1 MRDNIKIGELAR
13 QTGCS
18 VETIRFY
25 EKEGIISLPLRSA
38 ENNYRIYNQ
47 NHVEQLLFVR
57 RCRSLDMSLGEIKQ
71 LLQLR
76 NAPQDDCTV
85 VSNLLDIH
93 IEQLCSRISE
103 LEYLKQQLEALR
115 LRCSGAQTAEQCGI
129 LRELD
134 AKKSK
139 RD

>member
-1 MRDNIKIGELAR
+1 MRDQIKIGELAR
-13 QTGCS
+13 RTGCS

-25 EKEGIISLPLRSA
+25 EKGGILSLPLRSA

-47 NHVEQLLFVR
+47 KHVEQLLFVR
-57 RCRSLDMSLGEIKQ
+57 RCRSLDISLDEIKR

-76 NAPQDDCTV
+76 NSPQKDCTV
-85 VSNLLDIH
+85 VSDLLDIH
-93 IEQLCSRISE
+93 IEQLCSRLAE

-115 LRCSGAQTAEQCGI
+115 LRCSGAHTAEQCGI

-134 AKKSK
+134 AKQST
-139 RD
+139 DE

>member
-1 MRDNIKIGELAR
+1 MKIGELAR
-13 QTGCS
+13 RTGCS

-25 EKEGIISLPLRSA
+25 EKGGILSLPLRSA

-47 NHVEQLLFVR
+47 KHVEQLLFVR
-57 RCRSLDMSLGEIKQ
+57 RCRSLGISLDEIKR

-76 NAPQDDCTV
+76 NAPQEDCTE
-85 VSNLLDIH
+85 VSDLLDTHIH
-93 IEQLCSRISE
+93 QLNEHLSE
-103 LEYLKQQLEALR
+103 VEHLKQQLEALR

-134 AKKSK
+134 AKQST
-139 RD
+139 DD

>member
-1 MRDNIKIGELAR
+1 MSDHLRIGELAK

-25 EKEGIISLPLRSA
+25 EKEGILSLPLRSA
-38 ENNYRIYNQ
+38 ENNYRIYDQ
-47 NHVEQLLFVR
+47 NHIEQLLFVR

-76 NAPQDDCTV
+76 NSPQEDCTV

-93 IEQLCSRISE
+93 IGQVCSRISE

-115 LRCSGAQTAEQCGI
+115 RRCSGAHPAAQCGI
-129 LRELD
+129 LQELD
-134 AKKSK
+134 AKKST

>member
-1 MRDNIKIGELAR
+1 MKIGELAK

-25 EKEGIISLPLRSA
+25 EKEEILSLPVRAA

-57 RCRSLDMSLGEIKQ
+57 RCRSLDISLTEIKR

-76 NAPQDDCTV
+76 NTPEEDCTE
-85 VSNLLDIH
+85 VSELLDTH
-93 IEQLCSRISE
+93 INQLVEHISE
-103 LEYLKQQLEALR
+103 LEYLKQQLESLR
-115 LRCSGAQTAEQCGI
+115 QRCNGANSAEQCGI
-129 LRELD
+129 LQELNST
-134 AKKSK
+134 KTTES
-139 RD
+139 